1 MANLLKNLRFLR
13 RFLKKSDIFF
23 IKILGG
29 RYVDVYFWAYAKF
42 WQALRERVQALSGLA
57 LGGWNLIGD
66 WE

>member
-42 WQALRERVQALSGLA
+42 WQA
-57 LGGWNLIGD
+57 
-66 WE
+66 